1 MPIIL
6 FLYSLHCFS
15 FVTVVDKLSVVIDC
29 LVNCYSYLISDC
41 FHAFNGLQDGKPETP
56 LVQTPVELANDAV
69 IKDPP
74 LEEEVKPLYAGD
86 TQ

>member
-1 MPIIL
+1 M
-6 FLYSLHCFS
+6 
-15 FVTVVDKLSVVIDC
+15 
-29 LVNCYSYLISDC
+29 DC

-74 LEEEVKPLYAGD
+74 LEDEVKPLSAGD